1 MRVSD
6 RFCMVRVSGE
16 RRVPA
21 LHTTKPQLRV
31 SQALVSTAA
40 LGAGCGVTHTRQDTL
55 CGPCRTDANLFPTF
69 PRAET
74 AMAYPGLGEEYS
86 GGWSV
91 QGRCTCPS
99 ALEGLRPGST
109 LQEKASEGAA
119 TLPIYIARHA
129 HIGRDISHTKELAMA
144 LTLEDQGAHGVT
156 PVLNQEPSRG
166 ILRCSP

>member
-1 MRVSD
+1 
-6 RFCMVRVSGE
+6 
-16 RRVPA
+16 
-21 LHTTKPQLRV
+21 
-31 SQALVSTAA
+31 
-40 LGAGCGVTHTRQDTL
+40 
-55 CGPCRTDANLFPTF
+55 
-69 PRAET
+69 
-74 AMAYPGLGEEYS
+74 MAYPGLEEEYS

-99 ALEGLRPGST
+99 ALEGLSPGST

-144 LTLEDQGAHGVT
+144 LTLENQGAHGVT